1 MAETL
6 RKKLLNI
13 QRDLKAPKGQYNSF
27 GKYSYRNAEDIM
39 EALKP
44 LLVGNNTVCYCK
56 DDYIEQIGERYYLVA
71 TIVFAD
77 VETDEEITV
86 KARAREEENK
96 KGMDGSQITGAA
108 SSYARKYAL
117 SGLFLIDDNKDADSD
132 EYQQQNNQNH
142 GKKQPPKQGQT
153 NQQQQPNNQ
162 QPQQQNQVRYID
174 NSQYNQ
180 ILNGIK
186 QLSHITGKAFDDLV
200 DNVATHYQIQDF
212 HQVPV
217 QHFETVMNYLQ
228 ASMAKAQGMNDFNN
242 L

>member
-1 MAETL
+1 MAESL

-13 QRDLKAPKGQYNSF
+13 QRDLKVPKNQYNNF

-44 LLVGNNTVCYCK
+44 LLSDNDTVCFCQE
-56 DDYIEQIGERYYLVA
+56 DYIEQIGERYYLVA

-77 VETDEEITV
+77 VKSDDAIVV
-86 KARAREEENK
+86 KARAREEETK

-132 EYQQQNNQNH
+132 EYQNQNNQQQIANR
-142 GKKQPPKQGQT
+142 KQAPQ
-153 NQQQQPNNQ
+153 NNQ
-162 QPQQQNQVRYID
+162 QPQQNQASYVD
-174 NSQYNQ
+174 NNQYNQ
-180 ILNGIK
+180 IMEGIR
-186 QLSHITGKAFDDLV
+186 QLAQAARRPEDELFN
-200 DNVATHYQIQDF
+200 NVAKHFGIQDF
-212 HQVPV
+212 HQVPSE
-217 QHFETVMNYLQ
+217 HFETVMGYLR

>member
-13 QRDLKAPKGQYNSF
+13 QRDLKAPKGQYNNF

-44 LLVGNNTVCYCK
+44 LLVDNNTICYCK
-56 DDYIEQIGERYYLVA
+56 DDYIEHIGERYYLVA

-132 EYQQQNNQNH
+132 EYQQQNNKNQ
-142 GKKQPPKQGQT
+142 GKKQPSKQNQA

-162 QPQQQNQVRYID
+162 QAQQQNQIRYVD
-174 NSQYNQ
+174 NNQYNQ

-186 QLSHITGKAFDDLV
+186 QLSNITGKAFDDLV
-200 DNVATHYQIQDF
+200 DNITKHYQIQDF

-217 QHFETVMNYLQ
+217 EHFETVMNYLQ

>member
-44 LLVGNNTVCYCK
+44 LLVDNNTICYCK
-56 DDYIEQIGERYYLVA
+56 DDYIEHIGERYYLVA

-132 EYQQQNNQNH
+132 EYQQQNNKNQ
-142 GKKQPPKQGQT
+142 GKKQPSKQNQS

-162 QPQQQNQVRYID
+162 QAQQQNQVRYVD
-174 NSQYNQ
+174 NNQYNK

-186 QLSHITGKAFDDLV
+186 QLSNITGKAFDELV
-200 DNVATHYQIQDF
+200 DNITKHYQIQDF

-217 QHFETVMNYLQ
+217 EHFETVMNYLQ

>member
-13 QRDLKAPKGQYNSF
+13 QQDLKAPKGQYNNF

-44 LLVGNNTVCYCK
+44 LLADTKTVCYCQE
-56 DDYIEQIGERYYLVA
+56 DYIEHIGERYYLVA

-77 VETDEEITV
+77 VDTDNAIMV
-86 KARAREEENK
+86 KARAREEETK

-117 SGLFLIDDNKDADSD
+117 SGLFLIDDNKDADSN
-132 EYQQQNNQNH
+132 EYNQQNKQPQ
-142 GKKQPPKQGQT
+142 GKKQQGQS
-153 NQQQQPNNQ
+153 NQHPQNNQ
-162 QPQQQNQVRYID
+162 QPQQNQVRYV
-174 NSQYNQ
+174 NNNQYNQ
-180 ILNGIK
+180 ILNGIR
-186 QLSHITGKAFDDLV
+186 QLAQITGKPFDELV
-200 DNVATHYQIQDF
+200 NNVAKHYQIQDF

-217 QHFETVMNYLQ
+217 EHFETVMNYLQ
-228 ASMAKAQGMNDFNN
+228 ASMAKARGMNDFNN